1 MHEPHPPNHAFI
13 SMSSCLY
20 IARASGRERGGGRD
34 TGASVWYSSLQ
45 PPSPPPHPRRT
56 PVTGRPLPSVP
67 QYTCPHTRKN
77 REERNPHVIL
87 TTISS
92 HILEHFINN
101 RPPPAAQDVHV
112 PIHREEIFPVLILTE
127 FTPFPIPPPPPPT
140 VKEIRA
146 P

>member
-1 MHEPHPPNHAFI
+1 M
-13 SMSSCLY
+13 
-20 IARASGRERGGGRD
+20 
-34 TGASVWYSSLQ
+34 
-45 PPSPPPHPRRT
+45 
-56 PVTGRPLPSVP
+56 PVPGRPLPFVP

-101 RPPPAAQDVHV
+101 RPPPAAQYVHV